1 MKQQQ
6 WLNISI
12 LLFIIF
18 IIIPIILRMF
28 NIQMVEGFKTIGEN
42 DSTNSRIEIVNDNL
56 MDISK
61 NIFSDDDAH
70 TVLNDTSGNMV
81 TQILTLVK
89 GLSDKIEQNDTP
101 QFQALKCV
109 ANFGTN
115 IGDDLPNGAGVL
127 TNTKYVC
134 PSEYPTCS
142 GLVCGEKYGTCG
154 I

>member
-12 LLFIIF
+12 LLFVIF

-61 NIFSDDDAH
+61 NIFSDDDAR
-70 TVLNDTSGNMV
+70 TVLTDTSGNMV

-89 GLSDKIEQNDTP
+89 GLSDKIEKKETS

-142 GLVCGEKYGTCG
+142 GLVCGKKYGTCG

>member
-12 LLFIIF
+12 LLFVIF

>member
-12 LLFIIF
+12 ILFVIF

-28 NIQMVEGFKTIGEN
+28 NIQMVEGFKTITDEDG
-42 DSTNSRIEIVNDNL
+42 TNTRIQIVNDNL

-61 NIFSDDDAH
+61 NIFSDDDAR

>member
-12 LLFIIF
+12 ILFVIF

-28 NIQMVEGFKTIGEN
+28 NIQMVEGFKSITDEDG
-42 DSTNSRIEIVNDNL
+42 TNTRIQIVNDNL

-61 NIFSDDDAH
+61 NIFSDDDAR

>member
-12 LLFIIF
+12 LLFVIF

-28 NIQMVEGFKTIGEN
+28 NIQMVEGFKTITDEDG
-42 DSTNSRIEIVNDNL
+42 TNTRIQIVNDNL

-89 GLSDKIEQNDTP
+89 GLSDKIEQKETP
-101 QFQALKCV
+101 QFQPLKCV

>member
-12 LLFIIF
+12 LLFVIF

-28 NIQMVEGFKTIGEN
+28 NIQMVEGFKTITDEDG
-42 DSTNSRIEIVNDNL
+42 TNTRIQIVNDNL

>member
-12 LLFIIF
+12 LLFVIF

-28 NIQMVEGFKTIGEN
+28 NIQMVEGFKSITDEDG
-42 DSTNSRIEIVNDNL
+42 TNTRIQIVNDNL

-89 GLSDKIEQNDTP
+89 GLSDKIEQKETP